1 MNINIG
7 SIIKFVHFTKN
18 ISIILIMRKILVLFL
33 LLSLAQNVFAAGYV
47 GTLPNIEAEFS
58 YLKKEHSEKASAPYS
73 VKELDKQNE
82 SKLKPVPRDN
92 DNYVDIIIK
101 KDKSSAYMNDVNKI
115 ILILEKLRKCLNTQQ
130 DIQMFNA
137 IVSNFI
143 DNVEY
148 LRVEYKDK
156 PESNYLSYN
165 RLIQLSSQA
174 RDAANF
180 RTQGLA
186 AQKYLPYTASNN
198 VYTKENLDNKLDS
211 LLNNVNDTIFILKNL
226 E

>member
-1 MNINIG
+1 
-7 SIIKFVHFTKN
+7 
-18 ISIILIMRKILVLFL
+18 MRKILLLFL
-33 LLSLAQNVFAAGYV
+33 FLFIGQSVFAAGYV

-73 VKELDKQNE
+73 VNELDKQNE
-82 SKLKPVPRDN
+82 AKLKPIPRDN
-92 DNYVDIIIK
+92 ENYVDIIIK
-101 KDKSSAYMNDVNKI
+101 KDKSTNYLKDVNNI
-115 ILILEKLRKCLNTQQ
+115 ITILEKLRKCLNTQQ

-165 RLIQLSSQA
+165 RLIQLSAQA

-186 AQKYLPYTASNN
+186 AEKYLPYTATDNI
-198 VYTKENLDNKLDS
+198 YTKQNLDNKLNS

>member
-1 MNINIG
+1 M
-7 SIIKFVHFTKN
+7 K
-18 ISIILIMRKILVLFL
+18 KILCLF
-33 LLSLAQNVFAAGYV
+33 SLYIFSTTAFGAGYV
-47 GTLPNIEAEFS
+47 GTLPNVEAEFS
-58 YLKKEHSEKASAPYS
+58 YLKKEHSEKSSAPFS
-73 VKELDKQNE
+73 VEELDKQNE
-82 SKLKPVPRDN
+82 AKLKPIPRDN

-101 KDKSSAYMNDVNKI
+101 KDKSSKYINDVNSVVI
-115 ILILEKLRKCLNTQQ
+115 ILEKLRKCLNTDQS
-130 DIQMFNA
+130 IQMFNA

-148 LRVEYKDK
+148 IRVEYKDK

-165 RLIQLSSQA
+165 RLISLSAQA
-174 RDAANF
+174 RETANF

-186 AQKYLPYTASNN
+186 YEKYIPYTSSDNI
-198 VYTKENLDNKLDS
+198 YTKEALNQKLDS